1 MKLSNKKSIQQ
12 IVLTLAGLGLKNV
25 IISPG
30 SRNAPLTIS
39 FNQHPQFECLSI
51 RDERSAAFFA
61 LGKAM
66 ELKEPVALLCTS
78 GSAALNYAP
87 AIVEAYYQRISL
99 IIITADRP
107 PEWIGQQD
115 GQSIKQ
121 ENIYHNYIRKSY
133 TLDGEATDEA
143 KLWYNTRCLN
153 EGFAVATQIDPGP
166 VHFNV
171 PLSEPLYNLEEID
184 SSVPK
189 IISVPETKRLLND
202 KELREL
208 QDVFA
213 NSKKVM
219 ILAGQQAPDPELN
232 SMLAQMAAYSNTIL
246 LCESTTNI
254 HHADFIANIDR
265 CIVSFN
271 EEEIPH
277 FMPDLLI
284 TIGDAIVSKKI
295 KAILRKNKPRQHWN
309 IHPHDAFIDSYK
321 ALTRSIFMEANEFLK
336 QFLSAPWA
344 VSSPLTTSKAMQ
356 QFEMH
361 LSGYKKLWR
370 QRASILQNK
379 HREFV
384 SHLEYSD
391 LFVFSK
397 IYNKIPEGT
406 CVHFSNSSPIRYAQ
420 LFDNSHIKSTHC
432 NRGVSGIDGCTST
445 AMGAASSHPEQSY
458 VLITGD
464 VAFFYDNNAFWNN
477 QLPENLKII
486 LINNSGGGIFRI
498 IEGPSDAKE
507 LEDFFE
513 TKHNTSA
520 KKLIEFYKWNYLSAN
535 DEKTL
540 GPALDHFFDLQQRRI
555 VLEIFTPN
563 EVNPKVLASYFE
575 YLAHPSEK

>member
-1 MKLSNKKSIQQ
+1 MKQLPTVCQIKMKLSDKKSIQQ

-39 FNQHPQFECLSI
+39 FNQHPQFKCISI

-66 ELKEPVALLCTS
+66 ELKEPVALLSTS
-78 GSAALNYAP
+78 GSAPLNYAP
-87 AIVEAYYQRISL
+87 AIAEAYYQRIPL

-115 GQSIKQ
+115 GQSIQQ
-121 ENIYHNYIRKSY
+121 ENIYQNYIRKSY

-143 KLWYNTRCLN
+143 GLWYNTRRVN
-153 EGFAVATQIDPGP
+153 EGFAIATQIDPGP

-171 PLSEPLYNLEEID
+171 PLSEPLYNLQEIN

-189 IISVPETKRLLND
+189 IIGVPVTKRLMDD

-208 QDVFA
+208 QNVFA

-219 ILAGQQAPDPELN
+219 ILAGQQAPDRELN
-232 SMLAQMAAYSNTIL
+232 SRLAQMAAYSNTIV

-254 HHADFIANIDR
+254 NHPDFIANIDR
-265 CIVSFN
+265 CLVSFN
-271 EEEIPH
+271 EKEIPH

-284 TIGDAIVSKKI
+284 TFGGAIVSKKI
-295 KAILRKNKPRQHWN
+295 KAILRKNKPHQHWN
-309 IHPHDAFIDSYK
+309 IHLYDAYIDSYK
-321 ALTRSIFMEANEFLK
+321 ALTRSISMEVNEFLK
-336 QFLSAPWA
+336 QFLENL
-344 VSSPLTTSKAMQ
+344 PLP
-356 QFEMH
+356 
-361 LSGYKKLWR
+361 LDSGYKTLWR
-370 QRASILQNK
+370 QRAFLLENK
-379 HREFV
+379 HRDFI

-391 LFVFSK
+391 LYVFSK
-397 IYNKIPEGT
+397 IYNRIPEDN

-420 LFDNSHIKSTHC
+420 LFDNSNLKSTYC

-445 AMGAASSHPEQSY
+445 AMGAASSHPEQDY

-464 VAFFYDNNAFWNN
+464 VAFFYDNNAFWND

-498 IEGPSDAKE
+498 IEGPSDVKE

-513 TKHNTSA
+513 TKHNASA
-520 KKLIEFYKWNYLSAN
+520 KKLVEFYKWNYVSAN
-535 DEKTL
+535 DKKSL
-540 GPALDHFFDLQQRRI
+540 GPALDHFFNPQQKRI

-563 EVNPKVLASYFE
+563 EVNPKVLASYFKH
-575 YLAHPSEK
+575 LAHQPENKFL